1 MPRFKKKLQHK
12 LPRHAKNVDTHM
24 NKNIIDAAK
33 ATQASFAYRHEL
45 LLHNQRINY
54 QNEYDRIRGIL
65 DHTNLPDAS
74 KTRLQSRRD
83 NLHKLVEANLY
94 PVRE

>member
-12 LPRHAKNVDTHM
+12 LPRHVKNVDAHM
-24 NKNIIDAAK
+24 TNIIATAK

-65 DHTNLPDAS
+65 AHTNLPDAS